1 MNCYYNLVFSIS
13 LFFVFAISAPVLA
26 ADGQELNHRVDF
38 ALYEYPPLYHTSVEG
53 NFSGTVG
60 ETIKEMCRE
69 GGLDCITE
77 MYPIA
82 RAYDLTT
89 LEIADMTISG
99 KHPRFEECCVATE
112 WTYPW
117 SAGFFSALPGIEIP
131 MTESEMVGKSVI
143 IVRGW
148 RSPYR
153 FMPNF
158 DQLVAEKKI
167 TVYYPDSNISAIQML
182 DSGRAD
188 LLWGSIDF
196 FWYIEKLNLTGKFDY
211 TERLKIPLV
220 LWVNKT
226 ETQIINGL
234 NKGFGVLKEK
244 RVLDEQNL
252 LVPEIM
258 KKVFQDAPLK
268 KSQ

>member
-1 MNCYYNLVFSIS
+1 MNYPCSLFFSIS
-13 LFFVFAISAPVLA
+13 IFFVFAISAPLLA
-26 ADGQELNHRVDF
+26 ADGREPNYRVDF

-69 GGLDCITE
+69 GGLDCIAE

-82 RAYDLTT
+82 RAYDLTVS
-89 LEIADMTISG
+89 ESADMTISG
-99 KHPRFEECCVATE
+99 KHPRFEECCVASE
-112 WTYPW
+112 WNYPW

-131 MTESEMVGKSVI
+131 TTESEMVGKAVI

-167 TVYYPDSNISAIQML
+167 TVYYPDSNIGAIQML

-196 FWYIEKLNLTGKFDY
+196 FWYLEKLNLTGKFNY
-211 TERLKIPLV
+211 AERIKIPLV
-220 LWVNKT
+220 LWMNKKET
-226 ETQIINGL
+226 EIIDGL

-244 RVLDEQNL
+244 QMLDEQNL
-252 LVPEIM
+252 LVPNIM
-258 KKVFQDAPLK
+258 KQVFQDAPLK